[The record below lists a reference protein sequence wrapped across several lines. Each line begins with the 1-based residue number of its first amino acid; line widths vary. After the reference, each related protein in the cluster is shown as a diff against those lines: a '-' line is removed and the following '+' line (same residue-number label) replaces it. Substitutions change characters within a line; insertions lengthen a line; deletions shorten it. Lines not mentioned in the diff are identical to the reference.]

1 MAAIRTKG
9 GEVLNKYILAK
20 IFAFDDSASDART
33 PCIARGWDAVR
44 RGPPVLT

>member
-20 IFAFDDSASDART
+20 IFAFDDSASDAR
-33 PCIARGWDAVR
+33 ARSR
-44 RGPPVLT
+44 RFRRARSNNFLK